1 MEDDGLTLN
10 DFIRGVP
17 TGEAGDAHAGA
28 PIDPAKTAPASEEAV
43 IEALRQVY
51 DPEIPVNLYD
61 LGLIYDLAI
70 GADGSVAVT
79 MTLTTPACPVAGI
92 LPQRVADAIAAVPG
106 AGEVD
111 VDLVWDPP
119 WSMDRM
125 TDEARLMLDLF

>member
-28 PIDPAKTAPASEEAV
+28 PIDPATTAPASEEQV
-43 IEALRQVY
+43 IEAVRQVY

-61 LGLIYDLAI
+61 LGLIYDLQI
-70 GADGSVAVT
+70 GADGGVAVT
-79 MTLTTPACPVAGI
+79 LTLTTPACPVAGV

-106 AGEVD
+106 TGEVD
-111 VDLVWDPP
+111 VALVWDPP
-119 WSMDRM
+119 WTKDRM
-125 TDEARLMLDLF
+125 SDEARLMLDLF